1 MSKGD
6 HIELEGTVKEACGG
20 GQYLIMPDEGQ
31 HPVRAT
37 LGGRLKKNHIRVLPG
52 DRVKV
57 SVSPYDLT
65 HGMVTFRYR

>member
-6 HIELEGTVKEACGG
+6 HIELDGVVAEACGG
-20 GQYLIMPDEGQ
+20 GQYLVQPSDAPDQ
-31 HPVRAT
+31 VRAT
-37 LGGRLKKNHIRVLPG
+37 LGGKLKKNHIRVLPG

-65 HGMVTFRYR
+65 HGFITYRHR